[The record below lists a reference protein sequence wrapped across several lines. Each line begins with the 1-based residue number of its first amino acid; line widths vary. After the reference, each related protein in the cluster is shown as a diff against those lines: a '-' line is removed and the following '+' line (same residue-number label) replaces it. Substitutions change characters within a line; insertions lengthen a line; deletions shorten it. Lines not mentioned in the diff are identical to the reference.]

1 MKYRKGPRTIREK
14 LQISWA
20 EGNISGRSV
29 PAEGCGGGGK
39 QLVRRL
45 EYPSHG
51 EVHRAE
57 LGKSSGS
64 SPGLE

>member
-20 EGNISGRSV
+20 EGNISRRSV
-29 PAEGCGGGGK
+29 PAEGCVGGK

-45 EYPSHG
+45 EYPSLG